1 VTESS
6 NEGNQPV
13 RKTHATSG
21 TSEDKCG
28 QMANS
33 ESPGNCHQSRDVPE
47 AYEYSRLNWPLLT
60 TDKKGKGSPY
70 SITERMVPELIPV
83 LGSQPAV

>member
-1 VTESS
+1 MPLLEQVKISVGRWLT
-6 NEGNQPV
+6 Q
-13 RKTHATSG
+13 
-21 TSEDKCG
+21 
-28 QMANS
+28 
-33 ESPGNCHQSRDVPE
+33 SPGNCHQSRDVPE
-47 AYEYSRLNWPLLT
+47 AYEYSRLNWSLLT